1 MKEVKAIS
9 TDKIRTLYESM
20 TKNRAALELL
30 SIGVVHGISTVVQPP
45 CEDPRTLY
53 ESMTKNRAALELLSI
68 GVVHGISTVVQPPCE
83 DPSPF

>member
-1 MKEVKAIS
+1 
-9 TDKIRTLYESM
+9 M
-20 TKNRAALELL
+20 THKVIQVPAARAKVSV
-30 SIGVVHGISTVVQPP
+30 SI
-45 CEDPRTLY
+45 RTLY

>member
-45 CEDPRTLY
+45 CEDP
-53 ESMTKNRAALELLSI
+53 
-68 GVVHGISTVVQPPCE
+68 
-83 DPSPF
+83 SPF